1 MDVTQITEGL
11 RQALFV
17 ENHRIVFWY
26 DAAGDF
32 AAEIPT
38 LPLVEVNTINMANTS
53 ALAVKMRLEL
63 EDTESKFLLYFPF
76 AEPEI
81 EKDWLLDIKLYSRC
95 FYADRMSIIF
105 NELGL
110 QQQSVRAHLA
120 KRERFLGSK
129 SRLATLKSCVQP
141 EFDEVALDLAMIA
154 TITKADSCDLQH
166 ILFALAEEQVQG
178 DLGLEANP
186 PSLEALA
193 KYQLAGP
200 LARALQQAL
209 GYPATAAE
217 LNGEATLHFGHLLIR
232 LLVTGY
238 CEGAAT
244 IPSWAAGQVLTA
256 GGARATCQA
265 LLSRW
270 RDSSR
275 YYQTFDVVS
284 DWVATAL
291 NIEAKLEEL
300 TLPELAQ
307 IEMFKVAER
316 RLVIEL
322 VQAIPGAER
331 KQLDEYEQIIRSRLD
346 KHWATRHKDDETRR
360 FYRSVYAALVA
371 AIQLFDLR
379 RVHTDGFH
387 FESVAALYSAYE
399 TDLYQFDTAYRHYV
413 AATQSVHLNI
423 LKPLD
428 EAVEQCYAQ
437 WYIDNLAKNW
447 GDKIEAEQRLSAWY
461 LPEVT
466 NQQAFFATQVQ
477 PLLEKGGARRVAV
490 IISDAFRYEAAVELQ
505 DRINEKRY
513 SEATL
518 GSQLGVVPS
527 YTTLGMA
534 ALLPH
539 ESLEY
544 REANGDDVF
553 VDGQSSKGRA
563 AREKI
568 LTAHGGLAITADQL
582 KAWTRDAGREALKD
596 QQLVYV
602 YHNVVDARGDSA
614 STESGTFDAVEDA
627 IEELTELTR
636 KILLNFNIST
646 VLVTAD
652 HGFLFQQSAPDEVTR
667 TSIAEKPDNTL
678 KYKKRYVIGSNLP
691 AAEDVWAGST
701 QQTAGT
707 MSATDFWIPK
717 GANRFHFVGGARF
730 MHGGIMPQE
739 IVVPVL
745 TVKALRGEKAE
756 KRTRRKVGVMS
767 TKSSMKMT
775 NNIQKFELMQTE
787 AVSELVL
794 PISVALAIFDGDKLV
809 SSEEVVSFDSASD
822 SVAERMKSIRLSLE
836 GTNFDRKKDY
846 FLVLKDKDLNTE
858 IERYKMTIDL
868 AITDDFF

>member
-1 MDVTQITEGL
+1 MNIDQLTAGL
-11 RQALFV
+11 SKAFV
-17 ENHRIVFWY
+17 EENHRIVFWY

-76 AEPEI
+76 AEPDI
-81 EKDWLLDIKLYSRC
+81 EKDWLLDIKLYSRS

-120 KRERFLGSK
+120 TREQFLGSK
-129 SRLATLKSCVQP
+129 SRLATLKSWVQP

-166 ILFALAEEQVQG
+166 ILFALAEELVQG

-186 PSLEALA
+186 QSLAALA

-200 LARALQQAL
+200 LAKALQQGL

-217 LNGEATLHFGHLLIR
+217 LNGESTLRFGHLLIR

-238 CEGAAT
+238 CEGASV
-244 IPSWAAGQVLTA
+244 IPSWANDQVLTA

-275 YYQTFDVVS
+275 YYQAFDVVS
-284 DWVATAL
+284 GWVETAL
-291 NIEAKLEEL
+291 IMEDKLAALSL
-300 TLPELAQ
+300 TELAQ
-307 IEMFKVAER
+307 VEMFKAAEL
-316 RLVIEL
+316 RLVVEL
-322 VQAIPGAER
+322 ALVIPLGER
-331 KQLDEYEQIIRSRLD
+331 KQLGEYELIIRSRLD
-346 KHWATRHKDDETRR
+346 KHWATRHKDDNTRR
-360 FYRSVYAALVA
+360 QYRTVYAALVA
-371 AIQLFDLR
+371 AIALFDLR
-379 RVHTDGFH
+379 LVHKDGFH
-387 FESVAALYSAYE
+387 FDSVAALYGAYE
-399 TDLYQFDTAYRHYV
+399 SDLYKFDTAYRHYV
-413 AATQSVHLNI
+413 AAAQSVHLNI

-447 GDKIEAEQRLSAWY
+447 GDKMEAEQRLTAWY
-461 LPEVT
+461 LPDVT
-466 NQQAFFATQVQ
+466 NQQAFFATHVQ
-477 PLLEKGGARRVAV
+477 PLLETTGSRRVAV
-490 IISDAFRYEAAVELQ
+490 IISDAFRYEAAVELR

-534 ALLPH
+534 SLLPH
-539 ESLEY
+539 ENLEY
-544 REANGDDVF
+544 REGSGDDVL
-553 VDGQSSKGRA
+553 VDGQSSKGTA
-563 AREKI
+563 ARQKI
-568 LTAHGGLAITADQL
+568 LAAHGGLAVTAEQL
-582 KAWTRDAGREALKD
+582 KGWSRDAGREALKD
-596 QQLVYV
+596 QQVLYV

-614 STESGTFDAVEDA
+614 ATESGTFAAVENA

-652 HGFLFQQSAPDEVTR
+652 HGFLFQMSAPDEVTR
-667 TSIAEKPDNTL
+667 TSIAEKPDSTL
-678 KYKKRYVIGSNLP
+678 KYKKRYVIGKNLP
-691 AAEDVWAGST
+691 AAQDVWTGST
-701 QQTAGT
+701 MQTAGT
-707 MSATDFWIPK
+707 TSATDFWVPK

-730 MHGGIMPQE
+730 VHGGVMPQE

-745 TVKALRGEKAE
+745 TVKALRGDKAE
-756 KRTRRKVGVMS
+756 KRTRRKVGVIS
-767 TKSSMKMT
+767 TRSSLKMT
-775 NNIQKFELMQTE
+775 NNIQKFDLMQTE

-794 PISVALAIFDGDKLV
+794 PVSVAVAIFDADKLV
-809 SSEEVVSFDSASD
+809 SSEAVVSFDSASD
-822 SVAERMKSIRLSLE
+822 SVAERMKSVRLSLE

-846 FLVLKDKDLNTE
+846 LLVLKDKDLNTE

-868 AITDDFF
+868 AITDDFL